1 MPYRYTIEEPYA
13 LPPDDV
19 FAAAIDFDML
29 QTANKGVARYHG
41 LPAGKAVLG
50 GDHTISM
57 RIFGVLPLST
67 YRIRITELD
76 EAARTIRSEEGG
88 GMVRYH
94 NHRITVLDRGD
105 GTSLFRDEIEGRIAL
120 GLTPIAGPMV
130 RAMYA
135 ARHKKRKAALGLA
148 N

>member
-1 MPYRYTIEEPYA
+1 MPYRYTIEDSYA
-13 LPPDDV
+13 LPADAV

-29 QTANKGVARYHG
+29 QAETRGIARYEG
-41 LPAGKAVLG
+41 LPSGKAVLG
-50 GDHTISM
+50 ADYTT
-57 RIFGVLPLST
+57 RLTLFGFLPLGS
-67 YRIRITELD
+67 YRIRVTELD

-105 GTSLFRDEIEGRIAL
+105 STSIFRDEIEGRIAF
-120 GLTPIAGPMV
+120 GLTPIAGPVV

-135 ARHKKRKAALGLA
+135 ARHKKRKAALGLPS
-148 N
+148 